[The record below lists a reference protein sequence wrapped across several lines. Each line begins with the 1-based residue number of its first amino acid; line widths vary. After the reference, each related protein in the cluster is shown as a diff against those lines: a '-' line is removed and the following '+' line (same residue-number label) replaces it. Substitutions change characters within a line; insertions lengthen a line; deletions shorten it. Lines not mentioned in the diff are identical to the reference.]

1 MPAYKALQRIVL
13 PGGIVEPEARFESDL
28 VPGSAWLPL
37 DDAAK
42 AAVLARDESEAAEAA
57 VDKGGEDVVANLQAD
72 LAAAEAALAEANAR
86 INELQ
91 AEVESLTKAETVV
104 APVDQAKRDSDIE
117 SSLDLLNEHDF
128 VKTGARAGRPKCSAV
143 ENIVG
148 YPVFPAELDAA
159 WDKRPVAE

>member
-42 AAVLARDESEAAEAA
+42 AAVLARDEAEAAEAV
-57 VDKGGEDVVANLQAD
+57 VDKGGEDVVALQTE

-91 AEVESLTKAETVV
+91 AGVESLTKAETVV

-159 WDKRPVAE
+159 WDKRPVTE